1 MLSRSNARARV
12 RVDGC
17 THVFTHERMRE
28 YEHPRTISCW
38 QERKRTST
46 HAQLPAS
53 FHGFMQTIMPSPVHA
68 PLLSRLN
75 TAGNT
80 IKYCLQRRYSASCSD
95 LARGSGRPERTSSK
109 MSVRG
114 GRRRMEI
121 KQHRFDSYKKE
132 TEHRV
137 PSLLSLFRKIMI
149 GFTPK
154 EQRRVRYYGK
164 IPPKRVHNICKGWQP
179 NEPTMIVF
187 RFQHGLHSPRYPS
200 SPAFETI
207 PGLCANL

>member
-1 MLSRSNARARV
+1 M
-12 RVDGC
+12 
-17 THVFTHERMRE
+17 HE
-28 YEHPRTISCW
+28 YEHSRTASCK
-38 QERKRTST
+38 QERKRAST
-46 HAQLPAS
+46 HARLPAS
-53 FHGFMQTIMPSPVHA
+53 LHGFVQTIMSSPVHA
-68 PLLSRLN
+68 PLHPPRLN

-80 IKYCLQRRYSASCSD
+80 IKYCLRGRYSANCSD
-95 LARGSGRPERTSSK
+95 LARSSGRPERTSSK
-109 MSVRG
+109 MSVRV

-137 PSLLSLFRKIMI
+137 LSLLSLFRKIMI

>member
-1 MLSRSNARARV
+1 M
-12 RVDGC
+12 
-17 THVFTHERMRE
+17 FTHERMRE
-28 YEHPRTISCW
+28 YEHPRTTSCR
-38 QERKRTST
+38 QERKRTSA
-46 HAQLPAS
+46 HARLPAS
-53 FHGFMQTIMPSPVHA
+53 LHGFVQTIMSSPVHA

-80 IKYCLQRRYSASCSD
+80 IKYCLQRRYSANCSD
-95 LARGSGRPERTSSK
+95 PAPQLRPARTDILENVGEERPETNGNQAR
-109 MSVRG
+109 
-114 GRRRMEI
+114 
-121 KQHRFDSYKKE
+121 RFDSYKKE

-187 RFQHGLHSPRYPS
+187 RFQHGLHSPRYPLL
-200 SPAFETI
+200 PAFETI
-207 PGLCANL
+207 LGLCANL